1 MVFVAAGISLAIT
14 VTGSVVA
21 AETYQDSAVALL
33 AEERYND
40 YSYSR
45 QQLLEDLKAAHAKH
59 PSDVGVMWRLGRA
72 AYDVSNLRA
81 TPAEEKKALIY
92 FALEIMGKAL
102 ELGDNVAE
110 IMGKALELGD
120 NVAEVHNWYGI
131 VLSSVGDYEGTKVSI
146 ANSYKIKEHWE
157 RAIALK
163 PTKATTYH
171 LLGRWCVR
179 ISDLSWIERKAAAV
193 LFGAP
198 PESSY
203 QEALGFLLKC
213 HEFDSQWK
221 SNTMLIA
228 QWKSNT
234 MLIAQVYFK
243 LKDYSKAKE
252 WAEKTLA
259 IPNNTEE
266 DEDKHEEAK
275 ALLKKL

>member
-1 MVFVAAGISLAIT
+1 MIA

-45 QQLLEDLKAAHAKH
+45 QQLLQDLKAAHAAY
-59 PSDVGVMWRLGRA
+59 PSDVGIMWRLGRA

-81 TPAEEKKALIY
+81 TPADEKKELIY
-92 FALEIMGKAL
+92 FAL
-102 ELGDNVAE
+102 E

-228 QWKSNT
+228 Q
-234 MLIAQVYFK
+234 VYYK
-243 LKDYSKAKE
+243 LKDYGKAKQ
-252 WAEKTLA
+252 WAETTLA